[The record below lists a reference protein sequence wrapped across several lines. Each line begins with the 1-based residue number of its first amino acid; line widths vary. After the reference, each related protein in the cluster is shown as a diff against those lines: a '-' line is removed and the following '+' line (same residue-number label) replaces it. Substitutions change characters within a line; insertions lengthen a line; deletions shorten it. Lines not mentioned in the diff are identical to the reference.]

1 MEDQEIIYQIAL
13 TMVPGVG
20 MVNAKNLISYCGSA
34 KAVFTTKRGKL
45 EKIPNIGPI
54 TSEKL
59 CKNKDILENA
69 EEELTYLQKHGI
81 KSYFYTDPKYPKR
94 LKTYSDA
101 PILLFY
107 KGNADLNTSKVLSVV
122 GTRNATRYGRHFCQ
136 QLARDL
142 AKHNI
147 LMVSGLAFGIDYAT
161 HDACVKEKI
170 PTVGVMANG
179 LHRVYP
185 SQHHTLVQKMIQN
198 GGLLSELP
206 FLTEPERMHFPMR
219 NRIIAGMCD
228 ALLVVETAN
237 KGGSM
242 ISAEMAYAYKK
253 ALFAVPGNVD
263 SPYSKG
269 CNALI
274 LNQKAQMI
282 CSAEDILK
290 HMTWDQDGVADVQRS
305 LFIDLNEDEQA
316 VFDLLNL
323 EEGVH
328 IDELAHKA
336 HLSLGILSMT
346 LLNLEMKGLVQSLP
360 GKFYI
365 KIG

>member
-1 MEDQEIIYQIAL
+1 MENQEIIYQIAL

-34 KAVFTTKRGKL
+34 QAVFTTNRGKL

-59 CKNKDILENA
+59 YKNKDILENA
-69 EEELTYLQKHGI
+69 EEEYSYLQKHGI

-94 LKTYSDA
+94 LKAYSDA
-101 PILLFY
+101 PIMLFY
-107 KGNADLNTSKVLSVV
+107 KGNADLNASKVLSVV
-122 GTRNATRYGRHFCQ
+122 GTRNATRYGRQFCQ

-142 AKHNI
+142 SPYDDI
-147 LMVSGLAFGIDYAT
+147 LVVSGLAFGIDYAT
-161 HDACVKEKI
+161 HDACVKENI

-179 LHRVYP
+179 LHRIYP
-185 SQHHTLVQKMIQN
+185 TQHRSLVDKMLLN

-253 ALFAVPGNVD
+253 ALFALPGNVD

-269 CNALI
+269 CNSLI
-274 LNQKAQMI
+274 LNGQAQMV
-282 CSAEDILK
+282 CSTEDILK
-290 HMTWDQDGVADVQRS
+290 HMTWDQDEVPNVQRS
-305 LFIDLNEDEQA
+305 LFVDLSEDEQIIL
-316 VFDLLNL
+316 DLLSL

-328 IDELAHKA
+328 IDLLSHQLT
-336 HLSLGILSMT
+336 LSLGVLSMT

-360 GKFYI
+360 GKFYS
-365 KIG
+365 KI